1 MLFSDKPIP
10 NQALSLPVFEKMGV
24 QVFVKR
30 EDLLHAEV
38 SGNKFRKLKYN
49 LQQAQKE
56 GCDGLLTFG
65 GAFSNHL
72 AATAAAAHAYGFQSV
87 GVVRGDELAHKPL
100 NPTLAYCQSK
110 GMQLHFVSRELY
122 KQKEKGIEHLIEN
135 HPSFYILPEGGS
147 NPRAVQGCR
156 EILNDSDALFDTL
169 AVAVGTGGTMAG
181 LIQSAMPHQEVVGY
195 QVVYDVAIPQ
205 QIRTFVGH
213 NRWTLDPTYK
223 TVGYAKTPPELV
235 GFAIEVAKQSGIVLD
250 PLYTGPMLWRM
261 VQQLKSNTWTH
272 GNRILV
278 IHTGGLQA
286 IAGVNARL
294 AKQGSTLRWPC

>member
-1 MLFSDKPIP
+1 MLFSDKQIP

-72 AATAAAAHAYGFQSV
+72 AATAAAAHACGFQSV

-122 KQKEKGIEHLIEN
+122 KQKEKGIERLLEKY
-135 HPSFYILPEGGS
+135 PSFYILPEGGS
-147 NPRAVQGCR
+147 NPWAVQGCS
-156 EILNDSDALFDTL
+156 EILNDRDALFDTL

-181 LIQSAMPHQEVVGY
+181 LIQSAMPQQEVVGY
-195 QVVYDVAIPQ
+195 QVVDDVAIPQ

-213 NRWTLDPTYK
+213 NRWTLDPTHK

-235 GFAIEVAKQSGIVLD
+235 GFAIEVANQSGIVLD

-286 IAGVNARL
+286 IAGINARL